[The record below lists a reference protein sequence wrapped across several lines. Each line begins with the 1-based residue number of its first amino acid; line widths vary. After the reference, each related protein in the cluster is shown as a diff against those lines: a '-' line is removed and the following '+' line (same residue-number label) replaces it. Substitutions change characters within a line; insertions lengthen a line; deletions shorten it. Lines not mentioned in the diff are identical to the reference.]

1 MTDRGLYLLWR
12 PDATSSI
19 AYVRTMKEHF
29 ERLSAAYRQ
38 QGKLFEADLFAD
50 GVDELEALELKM
62 QKKTLAQSSQ

>member
-1 MTDRGLYLLWR
+1 
-12 PDATSSI
+12 
-19 AYVRTMKEHF
+19 MKEHF